1 MEHPLQYFRDL
12 STTSKERYEQKVV
25 STGLK
30 RDPYVI
36 KDWCE
41 NPASLPDIHWSD
53 LVVYMTATPS
63 EFTSEAKKVRNFL
76 LFQSFAC

>member
-1 MEHPLQYFRDL
+1 MEHLLQYYCDL
-12 STTSKERYEQKVV
+12 STASKKRYEQKVV

-53 LVVYMTATPS
+53 LLVYMTATPS
-63 EFTSEAKKVRNFL
+63 QFTSEAIKVK